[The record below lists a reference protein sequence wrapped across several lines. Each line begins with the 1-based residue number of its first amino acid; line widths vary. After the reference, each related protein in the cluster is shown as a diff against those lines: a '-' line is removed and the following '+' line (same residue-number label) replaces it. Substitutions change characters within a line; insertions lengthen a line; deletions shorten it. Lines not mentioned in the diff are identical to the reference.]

1 MIRFD
6 DFLLPKA
13 RIATRPKEPREQ
25 ANLLACVEGEPQN
38 TRIQN
43 PRVQNPCIQNPRI
56 QDLRVQDLP
65 SLLKQGDVLV
75 ANDTKVLPA
84 RLSAKLVAEQK
95 NSNSE
100 AALDSTPLEATPL
113 EVTPLEVTLAEKVAP
128 NVFRAFVKGKLR
140 DHRDH
145 SRLQFGSDAH
155 PFFARMEARD
165 SDGLLRLK
173 FENLSEEELYDR
185 LESAGAMPLPPYLKR
200 RSDAQDKH
208 DYQTLFARHR
218 GAFAA
223 PTAGRHLTPSLIA
236 TLKRKGI
243 ETLFVTLHVSFGS
256 FRPVRDD
263 ARTPPRMAREAFAV
277 SKEVAARIQTCR
289 QGGGRVLAV
298 GTTVV
303 RALETAALY
312 GDDAGGAF
320 CGETSLFIGEG
331 FRFQSC
337 DLLLTN
343 FHQARATPLLL
354 TCAFA
359 SEETVR
365 RAYAHARACE
375 RYRFFSYGDVCLFAR
390 RK

>member
-38 TRIQN
+38 TR
-43 PRVQNPCIQNPRI
+43 IQNPRI

-100 AALDSTPLEATPL
+100 AALDSTPLEVTPL

-128 NVFRAFVKGKLR
+128 NVFRAFVKGKL
-140 DHRDH
+140 RDH

-236 TLKRKGI
+236 ALKRKGI